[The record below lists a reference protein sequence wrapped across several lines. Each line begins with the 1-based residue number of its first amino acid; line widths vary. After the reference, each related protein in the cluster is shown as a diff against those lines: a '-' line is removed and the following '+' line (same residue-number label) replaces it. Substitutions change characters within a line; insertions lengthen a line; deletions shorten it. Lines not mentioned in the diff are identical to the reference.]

1 MWRQKIGADRQSERF
16 SYLWVITRS
25 AIPNLNE
32 MWEPYPGNRAKICPK
47 WNKALVFRHSFAR
60 EGIHSSK
67 IPPDLELLMA
77 QRKSGSNR
85 LTCAIMPPMQQN
97 LCFANNNDN
106 DNDAVRGVGRS
117 FAG

>member
-1 MWRQKIGADRQSERF
+1 LDER
-16 SYLWVITRS
+16 LIRCIA

-67 IPPDLELLMA
+67 IPPDLELL
-77 QRKSGSNR
+77 GV
-85 LTCAIMPPMQQN
+85 LTSELICVILTASFGGITNKRHPMKGGGDVN
-97 LCFANNNDN
+97 
-106 DNDAVRGVGRS
+106 GK
-117 FAG
+117 